1 MSDLIRPGSDIHRSV
16 CFGPLQSH
24 LRSMPIPTS
33 GQTVNLMSWRDV
45 LRVRRDLRRREG
57 RNAFELEL
65 YTTDDLRRLYQATN
79 DDPVRL
85 RDGIVSRAQLVAE
98 IRWRV
103 FWDRFGYAVLLYVS
117 MIAAIGAVF
126 AAIEG
131 WK

>member
-1 MSDLIRPGSDIHRSV
+1 
-16 CFGPLQSH
+16 
-24 LRSMPIPTS
+24 MPIPTS
-33 GQTVNLMSWRDV
+33 GQTAHLMGWRDV
-45 LRVRRDLRRREG
+45 LRVRRDLRRKEG
-57 RNAFELEL
+57 RNAVELEL

-117 MIAAIGAVF
+117 MIAAG
-126 AAIEG
+126 AAIIAAVEG